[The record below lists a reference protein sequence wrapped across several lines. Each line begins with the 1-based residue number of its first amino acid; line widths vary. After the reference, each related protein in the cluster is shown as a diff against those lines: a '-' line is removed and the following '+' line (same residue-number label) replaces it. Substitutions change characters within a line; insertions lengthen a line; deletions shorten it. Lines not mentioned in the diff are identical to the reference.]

1 MRYAPTFFGLII
13 GWDGDFFACS
23 LTWRAYA
30 IRPYRFCQNQLG
42 ASKNCGRYF
51 STERIDTSSYR
62 YFLVLQIETVRRTGT
77 FWCCKLKRFVIPVL
91 FGVANRN
98 GSSYRYFL
106 VMQTESVRRTGA
118 FWCCK
123 SKRLVVPV
131 LFDEYF
137 YSVKT
142 YRYFCYKKLHLLTD
156 MCIFLKAD
164 FVGPKQC
171 LA

>member
-1 MRYAPTFFGLII
+1 MRVRSRGGRMRYAPTFFGLII

-62 YFLVLQIETVRRTGT
+62 YFLPAKIFTSLYRYFLVLQIESARRTGT
-77 FWCCKLKRFVIPVL
+77 FWCCKPNRFVVPVL

-106 VMQTESVRRTGA
+106 MNIFTVLKRTGTFA
-118 FWCCK
+118 TKNYIC
-123 SKRLVVPV
+123 
-131 LFDEYF
+131 
-137 YSVKT
+137 
-142 YRYFCYKKLHLLTD
+142 
-156 MCIFLKAD
+156 
-164 FVGPKQC
+164 
-171 LA
+171 

>member
-1 MRYAPTFFGLII
+1 MRYAPTFFCLII

-30 IRPYRFCQNQLG
+30 IRPYRFCQNRLG

-62 YFLVLQIETVRRTGT
+62 YFLPAKIFTSSYRYFLVLQTETARRTGT
-77 FWCCKLKRFVIPVL
+77 FWCCKL
-91 FGVANRN
+91 
-98 GSSYRYFL
+98 
-106 VMQTESVRRTGA
+106 
-118 FWCCK
+118 
-123 SKRLVVPV
+123 KRLVVPV

-137 YSVKT
+137 YNVKT
-142 YRYFCYKKLHLLTD
+142 YRYFCYKKSHLLTD

-164 FVGPKQC
+164 FVRPKQC